1 MKKII
6 AICLISLF
14 LTGCK
19 VEYVGN
25 LNGYETYT
33 DKDTCVEYF
42 VSAGYYSKGVFSP
55 KYNKDGTLKLNE
67 RCLGTEDVNNG

>member
-6 AICLISLF
+6 VICLILSF

-25 LNGYETYT
+25 LNDYETYI

-55 KYNKDGTLKLNE
+55 KYNRDGTLKLNKK
-67 RCLGTEDVNNG
+67 CLETEVANNG